1 MRRALHPNN
10 GEDIVLV
17 DTNHIFVSI
26 TDYGLKT
33 ILKEVIVSP
42 GQHHWEWIAFSRDR
56 PINISKIGNNY
67 SSFNNALNRAINDPY
82 RTVYEFVGIED
93 IIWDHIEFIDNIK
106 TVYKAEEDHGVNL

>member
-33 ILKEVIVSP
+33 ILKEIIVSP
-42 GQHHWEWIAFSRDR
+42 GQHHWEWISLTNDR
-56 PINISKIGNNY
+56 PIDVSGIGNKY
-67 SSFNNALNRAINDPY
+67 SSFNNALNRSINDLY
-82 RTVYEFVGIED
+82 STVYEFATLED
-93 IIWDHIEFIDNIK
+93 IIWDHVEFIDNIK
-106 TVYKAEEDHGVNL
+106 TVYQAEQGHGINL